1 MAGPKS
7 AKLSGTNQSTGL
19 MVRRNTYEEKK
30 KQDFA
35 NLCMS
40 DTPYRDILKYVNNEI
55 RMSTE
60 MSDFNYKILCFKD
73 DGVFQL
79 NKAITK
85 VYGVSAGKPDEKP
98 SGGEYNLQMI
108 DVTLANGERHK
119 VPYGKISLPDAGEGA
134 MIDIRY
140 NDASNELHVVGSC
153 QFQFSS
159 MIDEIIEITKFFL
172 NSESIYSSQAIEI
185 GEATGNGQKFQP
197 KVLNLSNIDKEFMVL
212 SKVAERNLIPVYA
225 RIRKPAECIAKGIS
239 LKTGVLLEGKYGT
252 GKTLLAFKLAKEAIA
267 NNWCFIYLK
276 DPTMLAQTLRL
287 SKTLDKNGNGVI
299 VFLEDIDQVTRGNR
313 DANMQDILNTLDG
326 GDTKQMNVI
335 AVFTTNHIE
344 LIEPTFL
351 RGKRIGSVVTLDP
364 LDRITSMQFLEHA
377 FTAEYNLLRD
387 DKLEKV
393 CEFVEQNEIVPAFM
407 AEIVEKIKA
416 NLVFSDTLDV
426 TAEDVEAATKSYLR
440 QVGLA
445 SKKDMSKTAKDNLW
459 DALREVARTEPDL
472 VTKVDEIHEATA

>member
-1 MAGPKS
+1 
-7 AKLSGTNQSTGL
+7 
-19 MVRRNTYEEKK
+19 
-30 KQDFA
+30 
-35 NLCMS
+35 
-40 DTPYRDILKYVNNEI
+40 
-55 RMSTE
+55 
-60 MSDFNYKILCFKD
+60 
-73 DGVFQL
+73 
-79 NKAITK
+79 
-85 VYGVSAGKPDEKP
+85 
-98 SGGEYNLQMI
+98 
-108 DVTLANGERHK
+108 
-119 VPYGKISLPDAGEGA
+119 
-134 MIDIRY
+134 
-140 NDASNELHVVGSC
+140 
-153 QFQFSS
+153 
-159 MIDEIIEITKFFL
+159 
-172 NSESIYSSQAIEI
+172 
-185 GEATGNGQKFQP
+185 
-197 KVLNLSNIDKEFMVL
+197 
-212 SKVAERNLIPVYA
+212 
-225 RIRKPAECIAKGIS
+225 
-239 LKTGVLLEGKYGT
+239 
-252 GKTLLAFKLAKEAIA
+252 
-267 NNWCFIYLK
+267 
-276 DPTMLAQTLRL
+276 MLAQTLRL